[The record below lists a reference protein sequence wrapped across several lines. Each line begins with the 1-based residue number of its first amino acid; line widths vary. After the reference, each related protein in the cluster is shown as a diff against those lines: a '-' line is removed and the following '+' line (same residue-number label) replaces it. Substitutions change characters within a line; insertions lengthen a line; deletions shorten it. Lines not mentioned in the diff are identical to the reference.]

1 MDNNNIEKQNEMMA
15 IESPEEEE
23 WFPNSTEE
31 ILLQIEE
38 QRLLRENDTV
48 PESWQSLIAQQIAL
62 FRKYLKEKT
71 IQEQNT
77 TKPPTPSKLNL
88 PLMMK
93 K

>member
-38 QRLLRENDTV
+38 QRLLRESDTV

>member
-1 MDNNNIEKQNEMMA
+1 MDNNNIEKQNEMIA

-38 QRLLRENDTV
+38 QRLLRESDTL